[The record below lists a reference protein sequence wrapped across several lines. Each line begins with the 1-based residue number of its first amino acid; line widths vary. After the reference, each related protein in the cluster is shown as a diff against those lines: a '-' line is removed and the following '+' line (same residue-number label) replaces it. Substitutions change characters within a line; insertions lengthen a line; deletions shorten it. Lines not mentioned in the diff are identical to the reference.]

1 MRAQPRQHLCSS
13 TFDRSL
19 RWIPPGGKHV
29 GFDGRTCGGRGE
41 SGRLGVKRAELTAIH
56 RRFAKVFLGSFEI
69 DESVKL
75 KRPPGRFSLSLSSF
89 FQTVFPDT
97 WKLAGY
103 AEQGWSCRLFDYL
116 PINHR
121 CTLTK
126 NSFGG
131 TRNGRSNR
139 FVAAGYFARRRSCR
153 AADLPISP

>member
-1 MRAQPRQHLCSS
+1 MCALSLANICARPRS
-13 TFDRSL
+13 TARFA
-19 RWIPPGGKHV
+19 
-29 GFDGRTCGGRGE
+29 GFRLEGNTLASMDGHAVDAE
-41 SGRLGVKRAELTAIH
+41 SRLGVKRAELTAIH

-121 CTLTK
+121 CTPTK